1 MARLEYSNLPP
12 EVQQAIQKLTGK
24 SHEELGGKQL
34 KQTNSYTIKIGK
46 SKPQAWKQLG
56 YWVAMP
62 LAFIFI
68 VYGIMWLV
76 SFITTHL

>member
-12 EVQQAIQKLTGK
+12 EAQQAIQKLTGE
-24 SHEELGGKQL
+24 SDEELSGKQL
-34 KQTNSYTIKIGK
+34 KQTDTHTIKIGK

-56 YWVAMP
+56 YRVAMP